1 MSPIFSS
8 VANPAKQQ
16 PVHLNPKMALVEPAS
31 KTLPSSSLKRQR
43 RSLGSTRFTE
53 VATDSS
59 DEEDD
64 DNYNDAASLSNNS
77 HSRKK
82 QCPNS
87 RHVSISA
94 VAPTTKKFV
103 SPPSPPHSF
112 GEFDRAIEFYSDSD
126 GDYHNHVDD
135 DEEDGMV
142 RPRHS
147 SISIASLRRRRVSM
161 LNQTGGG
168 AAFTCLSLS
177 HRKRRSPTVP
187 HQDLVARAR
196 CFEYLVSSIDEVW
209 AQYCSITSYAED
221 EMYGEEDEN
230 MQPRFTPYS
239 RKTLREDL
247 PASPTSLYQEE
258 YDDEKN
264 SDSCYSSTNESQ
276 GPRTP
281 YSHSELFTNTM
292 SPKCAMNT
300 VNNTVCLPPSE
311 QPDSV
316 RLLNLKKRL
325 MNAKYF
331 LQDLTDSEDLQSS
344 ASFWNRWDMIK
355 YAAIELVEENGDDD
369 DVVESVTDELEAGR
383 YYRGSY

>member
-8 VANPAKQQ
+8 VANPAPQQQ
-16 PVHLNPKMALVEPAS
+16 PLHANTKMASVDS
-31 KTLPSSSLKRQR
+31 TLNSFTSLKRQR
-43 RSLGSTRFTE
+43 RPLKPARFTDL
-53 VATDSS
+53 ATDSS
-59 DEEDD
+59 DEDEDE
-64 DNYNDAASLSNNS
+64 NDRVGLSNNGN
-77 HSRKK
+77 SRKK

-94 VAPTTKKFV
+94 VAPTTNHFV

-112 GEFDRAIEFYSDSD
+112 GDFDRAIEFYSESD
-126 GDYHNHVDD
+126 GDYHNRHDDDD
-135 DEEDGMV
+135 DEDDNMAGH
-142 RPRHS
+142 RNN
-147 SISIASLRRRRVSM
+147 SINIASLRRRRASM
-161 LNQTGGG
+161 LNHNG
-168 AAFTCLSLS
+168 AAFTCSSLS

-221 EMYGEEDEN
+221 EMYGEEDEAV
-230 MQPRFTPYS
+230 QPRAVPYT

-258 YDDEKN
+258 YDVDT
-264 SDSCYSSTNESQ
+264 DYSSTNESQ

-281 YSHSELFTNTM
+281 FSHSEPLTNTT

-300 VNNTVCLPPSE
+300 VSNSVCLAPSE

-331 LQDLTDSEDLQSS
+331 LQDLTECEDLPSS
-344 ASFWNRWDMIK
+344 AMFWNRWDMIK

-369 DVVESVTDELEAGR
+369 DVVESVTGELEAGR
-383 YYRGSY
+383 YYRDSY